1 MLKILN
7 MGILDLAWGIP
18 FLFMCYVAMTKY
30 FDSRQRIRN
39 LAKNITRYKSNRDKI
54 SGYLSTGDLESAEK
68 LVMSTN
74 DPLIKASVS
83 VLKEGLKS
91 RFDDYGALKDDINKN
106 VDNLL
111 KVPHTSVFE
120 NFAATILVIG
130 FAGTLWSFF
139 YTLINFDAS
148 KGFQQLFFYLAV
160 GIKSS
165 FFAACASGLM
175 GSYYAR
181 LKIKVEHEIEKFKE
195 EVFYKNLI
203 YFVTHPPSRNPK
215 TTICCKKDKSNK
227 TAHQRELTEVGL

>member
-7 MGILDLAWGIP
+7 MGLLDLAWGIP
-18 FLFMCYVAMTKY
+18 FLFMCYVAMTRY

-39 LAKNITRYKSNRDKI
+39 LAKNITRYKSSRDKI
-54 SGYLSTGDLESAEK
+54 SGYLSTGDLESAER
-68 LVMSTN
+68 LILSTN
-74 DPLIKASVS
+74 DPLIKTSVS

-91 RFDDYGALKDDINKN
+91 RFYDYGALKDDINEN

-111 KVPHTSVFE
+111 KVPHASVFE
-120 NFAATILVIG
+120 NFGATILVIG

-139 YTLINFDAS
+139 YTLTNFDAS

-175 GSYYAR
+175 GSYYAG
-181 LKIKVEHEIEKFKE
+181 LKMKVEHETVKFKE
-195 EVFYKNLI
+195 EMFYKDLI
-203 YFVTHPPSRNPK
+203 YFVTHPPSRNHK
-215 TTICCKKDKSNK
+215 TTICGKKDKSNK
-227 TAHQRELTEVGL
+227 KAHQRKLTEVGL